1 MLSKTVVTV
10 PTPPQFSNGPSWM
23 EDDAISRTLHSAL
36 TQIEL
41 LYIHSLH
48 SPLSLVSPPFTGST
62 YSHLFI
68 LFSRSLRSWKNQKKS
83 TLVTENNQWV
93 QELTCCCCSSLVLDV
108 FEMRSLTASPSV
120 NMVTVNVLLSVFF
133 TSGALAACPQ
143 DSHLFITA
151 PQVMEALSGSC
162 LLIPCNFRPESGDN
176 VFDNTRQVFG
186 VWIKGNPDENNVIF
200 NSSGKF
206 TKYPMSIIG
215 NLSEKNCT
223 TLFSNLTTNYRDT
236 YYFRIMNW
244 PYRATAVCDPL
255 QINVTDSAPSPIIK
269 IPGDLKEK
277 ESVTITCSAL
287 TPCPHSPPKL
297 TWTLQQDPHTNIEEN
312 TDGTFTTK
320 IQETITLSD
329 RHDGLNISCSA
340 TYRVNGGRDV
350 RTAETQ
356 ETLKVSYAP
365 KDTSASI
372 SPSGLVSAGTWVNLS
387 CSSRARPPVS
397 SFTWFKSSKDG
408 ARTVSEGAFYS
419 FNATQGG
426 VYYCVAANDLGNQTS
441 ALIQLIIGG
450 EASLWPVILGGIFGV
465 MVLLC
470 LIVCAHYLSH
480 RRLKSKHSAA
490 EQTQHQTCEDLVS
503 TKEKHEEE
511 DIHYGEIHFSSLRAE
526 ASSGPVQ
533 DSGQQQDTVYA
544 QVKVSERQAA
554 AGSEQLYAEVKTK

>member
-1 MLSKTVVTV
+1 
-10 PTPPQFSNGPSWM
+10 
-23 EDDAISRTLHSAL
+23 
-36 TQIEL
+36 
-41 LYIHSLH
+41 
-48 SPLSLVSPPFTGST
+48 
-62 YSHLFI
+62 
-68 LFSRSLRSWKNQKKS
+68 
-83 TLVTENNQWV
+83 
-93 QELTCCCCSSLVLDV
+93 
-108 FEMRSLTASPSV
+108 MRSLTASPSV

-441 ALIQLIIGG
+441 ALIQLIIGAG
-450 EASLWPVILGGIFGV
+450 EASMWPVILGGIFGV

-470 LIVCAHYLSH
+470 LIVCGW
-480 RRLKSKHSAA
+480 RLKSKHSAA

>member
-1 MLSKTVVTV
+1 
-10 PTPPQFSNGPSWM
+10 
-23 EDDAISRTLHSAL
+23 
-36 TQIEL
+36 
-41 LYIHSLH
+41 
-48 SPLSLVSPPFTGST
+48 
-62 YSHLFI
+62 
-68 LFSRSLRSWKNQKKS
+68 
-83 TLVTENNQWV
+83 
-93 QELTCCCCSSLVLDV
+93 
-108 FEMRSLTASPSV
+108 MRSLTASPSV

-186 VWIKGNPDENNVIF
+186 VWFKSNSDQNNVIF
-200 NSSGKF
+200 NSSGTV

-215 NLSEKNCT
+215 NVSEKSCT

-255 QINVTDSAPSPIIK
+255 QINVKDSAPSPIIK
-269 IPGDLKEK
+269 IQGDVKEK
-277 ESVTITCSAL
+277 ESVTLTCSAL

-297 TWTLQQDPHTNIEEN
+297 TWTLQQDPHTNTEEN

-329 RHDGLNISCSA
+329 RHDGSNISCSA

-397 SFTWFKSSKDG
+397 SFTWFNSSTDG

-441 ALIQLIIGG
+441 ALIQLIIG
-450 EASLWPVILGGIFGV
+450 ASLWPVILGGIFGV

-470 LIVCAHYLSH
+470 LIVCGW
-480 RRLKSKHSAA
+480 RLKSTHSAV
-490 EQTQHQTCEDLVS
+490 EQTQSPTCEDPVS
-503 TKEKHEEE
+503 TKEEENL
-511 DIHYGEIHFSSLRAE
+511 HYGEIHFSNPSTE
-526 ASSGPVQ
+526 ESSGPVQ

-544 QVKVSERQAA
+544 QVKGSEREMAA
-554 AGSEQLYAEVKTK
+554 VTEEHYAEVKTK